1 MLSKEIAL
9 HGLMA
14 AVALVTVLHTRN
26 RLQRDLEDMR
36 WRLTIHALTVR
47 DTYGSPV
54 PLQRFAGQVMLIVNI
69 ASKCGLTSSQYYGL
83 RQLIEEYEDRGLSIL
98 NFPCNQ
104 FGGQMPESD
113 GQEILDH
120 LRKEGANIGHLFAKI
135 EVKGAQA
142 DPLYKL
148 LTRHQHDIEWNFVKF
163 LVDRRGNIH
172 KRYGAE
178 LEPVALAGDIE
189 LLLADASE

>member
-1 MLSKEIAL
+1 MFDKETL
-9 HGLMA
+9 FPGLLA
-14 AVALVTVLHTRN
+14 AVALVVVLQTRS
-26 RLQRDLEDMR
+26 RLQQDLQDMR

-47 DTYGSPV
+47 DTFGNPV
-54 PLQRFAGQVMLIVNI
+54 QLDTFAGHVMLIVNI
-69 ASKCGLTSSQYYGL
+69 ASRCGLTLSQYNGL
-83 RQLIEEYEDRGLSIL
+83 RYLLEEYEDQGLRIL

-113 GQEILDH
+113 GQEMLDH
-120 LRKEGANIGHLFAKI
+120 LRREGANIGHLFAKI
-135 EVKGAQA
+135 DVKGAQA

-163 LVDRRGNIH
+163 LVDRKGNIH

-178 LEPVALAGDIE
+178 LEPVALTDDIE
-189 LLLADASE
+189 LLLGR

>member
-1 MLSKEIAL
+1 MFNKNDAF

-14 AVALVTVLHTRN
+14 AVALVAVLYTRN
-26 RLQRDLEDMR
+26 GLQQGLQEMR
-36 WRLTIHALTVR
+36 WRLTIHSLTVR
-47 DTYGSPV
+47 DTHGSPV
-54 PLQRFAGQVMLIVNI
+54 QLQRFAGQVMLIVNI
-69 ASKCGLTSSQYYGL
+69 ASKCGLTFSQYDGL
-83 RQLIEEYEDRGLSIL
+83 RQLMEEYEDRGLSIL

-113 GQEILDH
+113 GQEMLDH

-148 LTRHQHDIEWNFVKF
+148 LTRQQHDIEWNFVKF
-163 LVDRRGNIH
+163 LVDRRGNVH

-178 LEPVALAGDIE
+178 LEPVALAHDIE